1 MMQAMRCNKGAS
13 LMKHPSLYL
22 DWYVH
27 VPKVRYDFRSSGLST
42 FKYSIDLGEV
52 DLAVNHAHGNPET
65 IRLLARR
72 YGVEAENVFASSE
85 GASGQN
91 ARIAR
96 VLAEKNP
103 EKNEAVVEY
112 PTYEP
117 LLRQVEEHFPMVKRL
132 TREESEDYMFDADR
146 LRKIVSKKTGLLV
159 LTNPHL
165 PSGAVSSASELR
177 EMMDVAQEHDFYVLC
192 DEIYAEFNR
201 RAIPTIFSMDKK
213 LGIVTTSFSK
223 AYGWGGLKL
232 GVGLASKELVDE
244 LYADTLSTV
253 GVFANI
259 VEMAAS
265 KLLSKGCSA
274 MERHK
279 EKYLKLKKN
288 AEKLLSEKGFEY
300 STGNSCITFWVK
312 LPVKDTYKWI
322 KQHAIPRYSWAAVPG
337 AFFLF
342 KNDYKLIESNR
353 VRLGVG
359 GLDPNKPELTEAFEV
374 LGKAL
379 QTAR

>member
-1 MMQAMRCNKGAS
+1 
-13 LMKHPSLYL
+13 
-22 DWYVH
+22 VH

-42 FKYSIDLGEV
+42 FKYDVALGEV
-52 DLAVNHAHGNPET
+52 DLGVNHAHGNPET
-65 IRLLARR
+65 VRLLAER
-72 YGVEAENVFASSE
+72 YDVAAENVFTSSE

-91 ARIAR
+91 TRITR

-117 LLRQVEEHFPMVKRL
+117 LLRQVQEHFHVVKRL
-132 TREESEDYMFDADR
+132 KREENEDYRLDADR

-165 PSGAVSSASELR
+165 PSGAVSGASELR
-177 EMMDVAQEHDFYVLC
+177 DVMSVAREHDFYVLC

-201 RAIPTIFSMDKK
+201 SAIPTIFSLDKK
-213 LGIVTTSFSK
+213 LGIVTTSFTK
-223 AYGWGGLKL
+223 AYGLGGLKM
-232 GVGLASKELVDE
+232 GVGLASKELVEE

-253 GVFANI
+253 GVFSNI
-259 VEMAAS
+259 VEITAA
-265 KLLSKGCSA
+265 KLLSESYNA

-288 AEKLLSEKGFEY
+288 AEKLLNEKGFEY
-300 STGNSCITFWVK
+300 STGDSCITFWVK
-312 LPVKDTYKWI
+312 LPVKDAYKWI
-322 KQHAIPRYSWAAVPG
+322 NEYTIKRHSLAAVPG

-342 KNDYKLIESNR
+342 ENDYKLMESNR
-353 VRLGVG
+353 IRLGLG
-359 GLDPNKPELTEAFEV
+359 SLNPEEPKLHEAFEV
-374 LGKAL
+374 LEKAV
-379 QTAR
+379 QTA

>member
-1 MMQAMRCNKGAS
+1 MRCNERVS
-13 LMKHPSLYL
+13 LMKHPSSYL

-27 VPKVRYDFRSSGLST
+27 VPKVKYDFRSSGLST
-42 FKYSIDLGEV
+42 FKYRVDLGEV
-52 DLAVNHAHGNPET
+52 DLAVSHAHGNPET
-65 IRLLARR
+65 VRLLARR
-72 YGVEAENVFASSE
+72 YGVEAENVFTSSE

-91 ARIAR
+91 TRIAR

-117 LLRQVEEHFPMVKRL
+117 LLRQVQEHFPTVKRL
-132 TREESEDYMFDADR
+132 TREENEDYRLDADR

-165 PSGAVSSASELR
+165 PTGAMSGPSELR
-177 EMMDVAQEHDFYVLC
+177 EVMSIAQEHRFYVVC

-201 RAIPTIFSMDKK
+201 RAIPTIFSLDNE

-223 AYGWGGLKL
+223 AYGLGGLKM
-232 GVGLASKELVDE
+232 GVGIASKELVDE

-253 GVFANI
+253 GVSANI
-259 VEMAAS
+259 VEITAA
-265 KLLSKGCSA
+265 KLLSTSHDE

-279 EKYLKLKKN
+279 EKYLRLKKN
-288 AEKLLSEKGFEY
+288 AEKLLNEKGFEY
-300 STGNSCITFWVK
+300 FTGDSCITFWVK

-322 KQHAIPRYSWAAVPG
+322 NQHAIQRHSWAAVPG

-342 KNDYKLIESNR
+342 ENDY
-353 VRLGVG
+353 RLV
-359 GLDPNKPELTEAFEV
+359 
-374 LGKAL
+374 
-379 QTAR
+379 